1 MVDSKE
7 KRTLSPALRIS
18 LISISAALYAVAA
31 ALTASIPT
39 PWGVGQFRPGV
50 IIPAFF
56 ALAYGPL
63 VGGTGAAVGTFIG
76 EALTAFANT
85 TPLLSLVAG
94 VPANFVGFYLLGL
107 LMDKRSTWG
116 DFIVTTFI
124 SLVVGNLIAAIGVV
138 SYFSTVLPIWVSWS
152 MGIKIGTI
160 LGLTFFWVATM
171 IPFVIP
177 IMPPLLKAAKPL
189 LVSSLGN
196 INAVNLSW
204 GKPTMILESALTVSL
219 SLAVLY
225 VIVTFTSLGDVIF
238 SEAVFAAFWVKSLML
253 IASIIVLAFG
263 LLAAILVSRKKI
275 S

>member
-1 MVDSKE
+1 MDSKD
-7 KRTLSPALRIS
+7 KRTLSSALRIS
-18 LISISAALYAVAA
+18 LIAVSAALYAISA

-50 IIPAFF
+50 LIPAFF

-63 VGGTGAAVGTFIG
+63 IGGTGAAVGTFVG

-85 TPLLSLVAG
+85 DPVLSLVAG
-94 VPANFVGFYLLGL
+94 VPSNFAGFYLLGL
-107 LMDKRSTWG
+107 LMNKRSTWG
-116 DFIVTTFI
+116 AFIVTTFI
-124 SLVVGNLIAAIGVV
+124 SLFVGNLIAAIGVV
-138 SYFSTVLPIWVSWS
+138 GYFSMIFPIWASWS
-152 MGIKIGTI
+152 TGIKIGTI

-177 IMPPLLKAAKPL
+177 LMPPLLKAAKPL

-196 INAVNLSW
+196 INALNLSW
-204 GKPTMILESALTVSL
+204 GKPKEILKSALSVSL

-225 VIVTFTSLGDVIF
+225 IIVTFTSLGNVIF
-238 SEAVFAAFWVKSLML
+238 SEAVFAAFWVKNLML
-253 IASIIVLAFG
+253 IASVIVLAFG
-263 LLAAILVSRKKI
+263 LVTAILVYRKKI